1 MTENCSPNPDVIN
14 PEMKLEDVR
23 YKVNANTCD
32 GYGRSTASGRGYNAE
47 RLVNAIFHESG
58 RVFRASIEPYVDAY
72 VPGEISYDVE
82 VKSCVA
88 RYQGSSTS
96 EPGRYGQFRIWKHHH
111 DQLIAE
117 TTLSDSRTAIY
128 FFVVYSVRYGIEE
141 EVGKLLVPAEVV
153 DDVLDNWSLEEH
165 VTMGEQKTRQIS
177 WHLLL
182 KRLGVSTDRFKS
194 EDIIDLTNE

>member
-23 YKVNANTCD
+23 YTVNANTCD

-58 RVFRASIEPYVDAY
+58 RAFRGSIESHVDAY
-72 VPGEISYDVE
+72 VPGEIAYDVE
-82 VKSCVA
+82 AKSCVA
-88 RYQGSSTS
+88 RYQSSTS
-96 EPGRYGQFRIWKHHH
+96 EPGRYGQFRIWKQHH
-111 DQLIAE
+111 DELLAE
-117 TTLSDSRTAIY
+117 TSEYDSIRGVY

-153 DDVLDNWSLEEH
+153 DDVLDNWSSEEH
-165 VTMGEQKTRQIS
+165 VTMGKQKTRQIS

-194 EDIIDLTNE
+194 EDIINLTDE